1 MIEHAKAVTK
11 DIRDCV
17 GNVPGVLSPE
27 QVAEYHHVVFQKIG
41 IGSTFLGSDGS
52 WLFGGTL
59 FNLPANL
66 YRPVWCRACD
76 FIGTGIGIQ
85 GDR

>member
-1 MIEHAKAVTK
+1 MIEHAKAVTI
-11 DIRDCV
+11 DIENCI

-27 QVAEYHHVVFQKIG
+27 QVAEYHHVVFEKHRI
-41 IGSTFLGSDGS
+41 SSFLLGSDGS

-76 FIGTGIGIQ
+76 FIGPSVGA
-85 GDR
+85 R